1 MKKILILTGSP
12 RKGGNS
18 DLMADAFKAGAEKA
32 GHQVT
37 KIRTAELNI
46 KGCLACNKCFSKGQA
61 CIVDDDFNKLAP
73 LLEEHDVLVLAA
85 PIYWFT
91 FPTQLRAAVDKF
103 YSLMVAQ
110 KPMGFKE
117 MALLGCGED
126 TAAEMFDGIVRS
138 YELMA
143 NYLKLTDRGRVLV
156 PGVLDKGDVKNTDGL
171 TRAEAL
177 GAAI

>member
-18 DLMADAFKAGAEKA
+18 EMMADAFKAGAEKA

-37 KIRTAELNI
+37 KVRTAELNI

-73 LLEEHDVLVLAA
+73 LLEEHDVLVLAS
-85 PIYWFT
+85 PLYFYTFT
-91 FPTQLRAAVDKF
+91 TQLKAAIDKF
-103 YSLMVAQ
+103 YALMVAQ
-110 KPMGFKE
+110 KQLAFKE

-126 TAAEMFDGIVRS
+126 TAADMFDGMTRA
-138 YELMA
+138 YELIA
-143 NYLKLTDRGRVLV
+143 NYLKLTDRGQVLV
-156 PGVLDKGDVKNTDGL
+156 PGVLEKGDIEKTDGL
-171 TRAEAL
+171 ARADAL
-177 GAAI
+177 GALL